1 MTSATV
7 LKYMAEYTQ
16 DELAR
21 SRGHRSWRQL
31 FRR

>member
-1 MTSATV
+1 MLNATM

-21 SRGHRSWRQL
+21 NRGQRAWKQL